1 MKVDILRKVETS
13 ESITGEFWLDGVK
26 ECYYLEPSRYTPFY
40 TGHPC
45 IDAGTYQVVLTMSPH
60 LGYVC
65 PEVLNVPGRT
75 EIRWHIGN
83 FPKEVLGCC
92 VVGTAVG
99 TNQVENSRAA
109 FDALMV
115 KLHGQKI
122 LAEYHD
128 PISLLAAAAPP
139 ERPSEVESALREESM
154 PDQTPVPPPPA
165 PEPAPPVVT
174 ATPASKGPTI
184 NIGEE
189 YGTAKKNLP
198 PAKIVLIAIGIV
210 LVVVLIASFLKRP
223 TPQAYGSV
231 DNVAAV
237 EISGQNSTMVAL
249 TITIHNTSEKILYV
263 HTIASKLKPASG
275 EDSTADA
282 VSAVDFDRYYQAF
295 PMLKR
300 GAQPA
305 LPPET
310 KIQPGE
316 SITRTVIVAFP
327 VTLDAFN
334 QRKSLS
340 VVIWPYDQTVP
351 VILTQ

>member
-1 MKVDILRKVETS
+1 MKVDIVRKVETS

-40 TGHPC
+40 SGHPC
-45 IDAGTYQVVLTMSPH
+45 IEAGTYQVVLTLSSH

-109 FDALMV
+109 FDALMA
-115 KLHGQKI
+115 KLQGQNI

-128 PISLLAAAAPP
+128 PISLLASAATH
-139 ERPSEVESALREESM
+139 ERPSEVESALREVPM

-165 PEPAPPVVT
+165 PEPAPPVATT
-174 ATPASKGPTI
+174 APASKGPTI

-210 LVVVLIASFLKRP
+210 LVVVLIASFLKRA
-223 TPQAYGSV
+223 TPQASGSL

-237 EISGQNSTMVAL
+237 EIPGQGSTMVAL
-249 TITIHNTSEKILYV
+249 TVTIHNTSEKIFYV
-263 HTIASKLKPASG
+263 HTIESKLKAASG

-316 SITRTVIVAFP
+316 STTRTVIVAFP

-334 QRKSLS
+334 QRKSVS
-340 VVIWPYDQTVP
+340 VIIWPYDQTVP